1 MLMKGGSQRRIRKAR
16 FVPFSKE
23 RQDIRPFYKETE
35 AHLSF
40 WDLKERD
47 APHLNI

>member
-1 MLMKGGSQRRIRKAR
+1 MKGGSQRRIRKAR
-16 FVPFSKE
+16 FVFLSKE
-23 RQDIRPFYKETE
+23 RQDRPFYKETE